1 MITGKVVWHTYLG
14 CCMVSYYTGT
24 FIMKR
29 QN

>member
-1 MITGKVVWHTYLG
+1 VVWHTYLG